1 MEKNSKKSL
10 PAIDEQL
17 MMNMM
22 VDGVKKGGFQIP
34 GSQKE
39 IKSDEMPDKIPS
51 ENKIARKERNQSKK
65 PSIENYGDQ
74 FLATHSMA
82 KRGDKS
88 IYIRQEYHERLTRI
102 VQVIGEDKIPLYA
115 YLDNIL
121 EHHFDLFEKAI
132 TEDFNN
138 KFKPIF

>member
-1 MEKNSKKSL
+1 MDKNNKKSL

-22 VDGVKKGGFQIP
+22 VDGVKKEGLQIP
-34 GSQKE
+34 ETQEE
-39 IKSDEMPDKIPS
+39 IKSDEVPDKIS
-51 ENKIARKERNQSKK
+51 SRHKTARKEKNQFKK
-65 PSIENYGDQ
+65 IVNENYGDQ
-74 FLATHSMA
+74 FLAAHSMS

-132 TEDFNN
+132 TEDFIN

>member
-1 MEKNSKKSL
+1 MEKNFKKNP

-17 MMNMM
+17 MMHMM
-22 VDGVKKGGFQIP
+22 VDGVKKDGFQEIP
-34 GSQKE
+34 VENETEDAMKQAA
-39 IKSDEMPDKIPS
+39 S
-51 ENKIARKERNQSKK
+51 ERKPAIKERNKPKK
-65 PSIENYGDQ
+65 LSTENYGDR
-74 FLATHSMA
+74 FLTTHSMA

-102 VQVIGEDKIPLYA
+102 VQVIGEDNIPLYA

-121 EHHFDLFEKAI
+121 EHHFELFEKAI
-132 TEDFNN
+132 TDDFNN

>member
-1 MEKNSKKSL
+1 MEKNSKKNV
-10 PAIDEQL
+10 PAIDEQM

-22 VDGVKKGGFQIP
+22 VDGVKKDGFEVP
-34 GSQKE
+34 ETNSLSEADAVTKLAA
-39 IKSDEMPDKIPS
+39 P
-51 ENKIARKERNQSKK
+51 ENKPSLKERNKSKK
-65 PSIENYGDQ
+65 PSTENYGDQ
-74 FLATHSMA
+74 FLSTHSMA

-102 VQVIGEDKIPLYA
+102 VQVIGEDNIPLYA